1 MKIRF
6 ENETFTKLLAK
17 ANAEDTNIPALVS
30 KLVTE
35 YLNILSEEE
44 KNENKE
50 TTVKSGTLR

>member
-44 KNENKE
+44 KYENKE
-50 TTVKSGTLR
+50 TTGKASTLR